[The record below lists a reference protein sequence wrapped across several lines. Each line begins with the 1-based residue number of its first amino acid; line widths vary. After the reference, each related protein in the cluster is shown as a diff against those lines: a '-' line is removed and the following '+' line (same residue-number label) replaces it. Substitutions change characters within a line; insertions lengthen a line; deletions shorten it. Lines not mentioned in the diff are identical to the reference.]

1 MANNTA
7 GLEYDK
13 NERTNSE
20 VNEQTIPEDH
30 TNSMEW
36 TQIMAECRHMTKII
50 SRIELRKLKQ
60 NLYKINIKKYLLTT
74 A

>member
-7 GLEYDK
+7 RLEYDK

-36 TQIMAECRHMTKII
+36 TPIMAECRHMTKII
-50 SRIELRKLKQ
+50 SRTELRKLKQ